1 MCSRFFQALSDY
13 QNRQWGCS
21 SHSKITHRISDVYQQ
36 YAPISHAA
44 VGAKVDQLV
53 NRHIAFP
60 AFKNSVFMT
69 SEINFCDAPSV
80 SRQNY
85 EAAFN
90 TMEAVT
96 SLGFYNHEKGGH
108 LILPD
113 DKKVIELPPGT
124 TVLLPAGTK
133 RFNFAAVAK
142 HEKRFLFRQFCS
154 AGVLHWVD
162 KGGRTDREFQ
172 AHAAGS
178 PTMVAW
184 NDMRRIRGETSLKSF
199 TKLRDVYV
207 C

>member
-1 MCSRFFQALSDY
+1 M
-13 QNRQWGCS
+13 
-21 SHSKITHRISDVYQQ
+21 THRIPDVYQQ
-36 YAPISHAA
+36 YSPISYAA
-44 VGAKVDQLV
+44 VGTKVDQLV

-60 AFKNSVFMT
+60 AFKNSVFTT

-85 EAAFN
+85 DAAFD
-90 TMEAVT
+90 TMEAFT
-96 SLGFYNHEKGGH
+96 SLGFYDHEKGGH

-113 DKKVIELPPGT
+113 DNKVIELPPGT

-133 RFNFAAVAK
+133 RFNFAAVGK
-142 HEKRFLFRQFCS
+142 REKRFLFRQFCS
-154 AGVLHWVD
+154 AGVLRWVE

-172 AHAAGS
+172 AAAG
-178 PTMVAW
+178 PQAIQAW
-184 NDMRRIRGETSLKSF
+184 NNMCRVRGETSLKSF